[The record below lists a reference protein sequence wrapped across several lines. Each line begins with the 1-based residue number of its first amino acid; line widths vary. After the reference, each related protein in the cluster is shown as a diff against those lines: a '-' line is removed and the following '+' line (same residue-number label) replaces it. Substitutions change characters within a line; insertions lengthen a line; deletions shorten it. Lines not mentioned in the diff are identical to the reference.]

1 MYVKISVLHRPLFGG
16 GGVLK
21 KHVLVRK
28 KIKICSV
35 VYFVDVTIL
44 FKKKLCKT
52 RNEEKIK
59 LFTNMQLFARFFVI
73 FSGLTIFFVWQNY
86 FYLL

>member
-1 MYVKISVLHRPLFGG
+1 MYVKISVLHRPLFG

-44 FKKKLCKT
+44 FKKKTYCKT

>member
-1 MYVKISVLHRPLFGG
+1 MSRLACYIGLYLGG

>member
-44 FKKKLCKT
+44 FKKKL
-52 RNEEKIK
+52 
-59 LFTNMQLFARFFVI
+59 FAKP
-73 FSGLTIFFVWQNY
+73 GMKKK
-86 FYLL
+86 

>member
-1 MYVKISVLHRPLFGG
+1 MYVKISVLHRPLFG

-44 FKKKLCKT
+44 FKKKL
-52 RNEEKIK
+52 
-59 LFTNMQLFARFFVI
+59 FARFFVI